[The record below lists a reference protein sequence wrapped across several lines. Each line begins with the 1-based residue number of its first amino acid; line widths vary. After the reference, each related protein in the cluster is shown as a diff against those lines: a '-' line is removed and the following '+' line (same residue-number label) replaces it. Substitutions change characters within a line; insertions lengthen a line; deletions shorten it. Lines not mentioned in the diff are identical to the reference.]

1 MSYMEMFVALL
12 AVILFASVSVMMNR
26 AMLEQYDLLVNASAY
41 LQASHLNHSILDEI
55 DSKLFSK
62 QLAFKNITTQYNTT
76 RTLNLQHNGGTYN
89 VQIAAAYSDSLG
101 VPLTTPEVN
110 MIYVRVRTTTTTAG
124 LNQPVVMQRVYTKTH
139 LNL

>member
-1 MSYMEMFVALL
+1 
-12 AVILFASVSVMMNR
+12 MMNR